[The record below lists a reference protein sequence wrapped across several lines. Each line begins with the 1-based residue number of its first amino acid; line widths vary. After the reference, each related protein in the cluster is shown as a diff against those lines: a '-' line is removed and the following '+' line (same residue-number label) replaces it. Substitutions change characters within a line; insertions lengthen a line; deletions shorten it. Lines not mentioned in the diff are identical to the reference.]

1 MMDFLN
7 KSRNDSVGLFTNV
20 LNLFICLIT
29 SSLILSCKEFSS
41 ILAPDNFQSSILITP
56 IILFSTFFSFQDT
69 IYQNYILYCKEKIY
83 KISLITIFIGVLK
96 VILNLILIPKFGY
109 LSAGF
114 STLFC
119 VLISLTIVYFQARN
133 IYGDKIY
140 NLKNIITPMLI
151 IISSMAVFYLLN
163 ISQLGSNYVMLI
175 KLLFFIGL
183 ISFSSRR
190 IMRDL
195 KNLNLI

>member
-1 MMDFLN
+1 MIKLSRFNFSIKYLKYIYRISIPLYPVVIAGVVFSQIDRVIISNLVGQKETGLYSYAYTIGSISGLFIISLKSAWEPIMMDFLN

-109 LSAGF
+109 LSAG
-114 STLFC
+114 S
-119 VLISLTIVYFQARN
+119 VLYF
-133 IYGDKIY
+133 
-140 NLKNIITPMLI
+140 
-151 IISSMAVFYLLN
+151 VF
-163 ISQLGSNYVMLI
+163 
-175 KLLFFIGL
+175 
-183 ISFSSRR
+183 
-190 IMRDL
+190 
-195 KNLNLI
+195 